1 MIKEYNGSIISSRIK
16 KRQFRQMSVLA
27 FFEDYEIETQ
37 YLIRCCYFRQKIRLV
52 FIQKTMK
59 IDKSA
64 EKL

>member
-1 MIKEYNGSIISSRIK
+1 MSSRIK

-37 YLIRCCYFRQKIRLV
+37 YRIRCCYFGQKIRLV

-59 IDKSA
+59 IDKNA